1 MSYLKG
7 FAIIAN
13 IDGAAQAAED
23 NCSLALTANTEDVS
37 TKEDVAADGVLY
49 PVNEVTYISGSL
61 SVSGK
66 LKTDANVLTLE
77 VGKEVAVVFKAG
89 DKGKTY
95 SFTGTVS
102 SLTYNAD
109 KSSNATYDYTVDSKG
124 KITIA

>member
-13 IDGAAQAAED
+13 IDGTVQAAED

-37 TKEDVAADGVLY
+37 TKDDVADGVLY

-95 SFTGTVS
+95 SFNGTVS